1 MRHIHLSVAL
11 VLLIAT
17 TCALWAFRFQRASN
31 QPVWRIPDL
40 RAAAPAAPGLEWIDS
55 PDHPGLRV
63 RLRERSPHFAARLLI
78 PGVPVVQSLHL
89 KFRMAAQGLTP
100 GDQKWEDGRFII
112 EWHQADGSSNWEN
125 DPACSMRLDQ
135 SSDFQTF
142 VMQPKNGPALPAIR
156 LEHLGKSGGFELTD
170 LEITVVE
177 QSLMWRIARWF
188 LAVGWLV
195 WAAST
200 VRVWP
205 GIGWMRAVFVAAI
218 WVVMGIQFV
227 IPGPWKIQ
235 RPIYQEFRIGREM
248 PPSTV
253 LDAVKQR
260 VSEVDMPSGPLP
272 ALGKLPNNGGIA
284 LRVKYYLVQA
294 RPFLHVLL
302 LFAPAFGMACFAG
315 RKPALFMSV
324 ALALLIEAAQVAFGY
339 GFGWDDVLDLAC
351 DAAGIGVAMRT
362 HLRFRGF
369 LLSKGLGLIPP

>member
-1 MRHIHLSVAL
+1 MRRIHLSAAL
-11 VLLIAT
+11 VFLIAA
-17 TCALWAFRFQRASN
+17 TCALWTFRFERLSN

-40 RAAAPAAPGLEWIDS
+40 RAAAPTVPGLEWIDS

-63 RLRERSPHFAARLLI
+63 RVDERNPLLAARVLI
-78 PGVPVVQSLHL
+78 PGILAVQSLHL
-89 KFRMAAQGLTP
+89 CFRMAARGLIP
-100 GDQKWEDGRFII
+100 GNEKWEDGRFII
-112 EWHQADGSSNWEN
+112 EWHPVGGSSAWEN

-135 SSDFQTF
+135 FSDFQTF
-142 VMQPKNGPALPAIR
+142 VMQPKDGPAVPAIR
-156 LEHLGKSGGFELTD
+156 LEHLGKSGEFEITD

-177 QSLMWRIARWF
+177 ETLLWKVGRWVLV
-188 LAVGWLV
+188 LAWLI
-195 WAAST
+195 WAACSM
-200 VRVWP
+200 RIWP
-205 GIGWMRAVFVAAI
+205 DIGWMRAACAASI

-235 RPIYQEFRIGREM
+235 RPIYPEFRIGNEK
-248 PPSTV
+248 PPSAA

-260 VSEVDMPSGPLP
+260 PSEINMPSGPLP

-302 LFAPAFGMACFAG
+302 LFAPAFAMACFAG
-315 RKPALFMSV
+315 RNAALFMSV

-351 DAAGIGVAMRT
+351 DAAGIGLAVWA
-362 HLRFRGF
+362 HLRLRGF
-369 LLSKGLGLIPP
+369 FLSKGIGLIPP